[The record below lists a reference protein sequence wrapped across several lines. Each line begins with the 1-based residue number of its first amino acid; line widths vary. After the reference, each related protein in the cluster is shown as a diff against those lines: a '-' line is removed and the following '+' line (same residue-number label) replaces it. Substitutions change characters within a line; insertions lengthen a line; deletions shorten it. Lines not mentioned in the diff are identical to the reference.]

1 MKLNQLLFSGLS
13 RWIKSQLETLREV
26 SHNPKCPIFQNTMVS
41 NKIFGIEYKAPP
53 LRVITHFHVN
63 VFASFDKLMQT
74 FWGGT
79 DN

>member
-53 LRVITHFHVN
+53 TSDNPFPRQRFCLLRQAHANILGWN
-63 VFASFDKLMQT
+63 
-74 FWGGT
+74 
-79 DN
+79 